1 METPLPVPD
10 EAQRFAE
17 APHLRMT
24 DISKRFQG
32 VQALDRV
39 SLLVH
44 SGEIHALLGGNGA
57 GKSTLLNVLSGLVVP
72 DSGTM
77 ELTGREVVIGHPR
90 EAQAL
95 GISTIHQELS
105 TVPDLTVLENIFL
118 GREKALIGNGALL
131 LNRRQIARQIQD
143 LAGEFGITRSELW
156 RPVGE
161 FGALK
166 KRVIEIVK
174 ALAVPPR
181 ILILDEPT
189 SGLEEHEKTLLFEHM
204 RGLQRRGVALI
215 WVTHHLDEVFGL
227 ADVVTVMRDGR
238 TIARTAT
245 AELTQR
251 ELAVQ
256 MFGGDAT
263 KLMES
268 ADAVAAPRRQAG
280 SECRQPRLRALNLT
294 RRGVLRDISLEVA
307 SGEILGIAGL
317 AGAGRTELVRALM
330 GLDKLDSGR
339 IEIDGQA
346 RTIRHPKMAYR
357 AGLAM
362 VPEDRKQLGILPDLS
377 VAANI
382 TVANL
387 GSVTTAGVLRGRS
400 EQTLADSYIR
410 SLGIRTPGPAEPIR
424 NLSGGNQQKAI
435 IARCLNTRPS
445 ILIFDEP
452 TQGIDIH
459 AKAEVHRLVRDVA
472 DQGTSVIVIAS
483 EFAELISLCDRVVV
497 LNRGAL
503 VGEIRDIPH
512 RVATEGYDAV
522 KHAIIDKASRA
533 DR

>member
-1 METPLPVPD
+1 MKAPSPVPV
-10 EAQRFAE
+10 EAQQPAE

-24 DISKRFQG
+24 DIHKRYQAA
-32 VQALDRV
+32 QALDGV
-39 SLLVH
+39 SLLVR

-57 GKSTLLNVLSGLVVP
+57 GKSTLLNVLSGLVTP
-72 DSGTM
+72 DSGRI
-77 ELTGREVVIGHPR
+77 ELAGQEVSIGHPR

-118 GREKALIGNGALL
+118 GREEALAGKGSLFV
-131 LNRRQIARQIQD
+131 NRRQIARQIQD
-143 LAGEFGITRSELW
+143 LAGEFGITKSELW

-174 ALAVPPR
+174 ALAVPPKV
-181 ILILDEPT
+181 LILDEPT

-204 RGLQRRGVALI
+204 RSLQRRGVALI
-215 WVTHHLDEVFGL
+215 WVTHHLDEVFDL

-238 TIARTAT
+238 TIARTET

-251 ELAVQ
+251 ELAMQ

-263 KLMES
+263 ELMEA
-268 ADAVAAPRRQAG
+268 ADAVPARRRVGGDDAF
-280 SECRQPRLRALNLT
+280 PRLRALNLT
-294 RRGVLRDISLEVA
+294 RHGVLRDISFDVER
-307 SGEILGIAGL
+307 GEILGIAGL

-330 GLDKLDSGR
+330 GLDKLNSGR
-339 IEIDGQA
+339 IEIDGKPC
-346 RTIRHPKMAYR
+346 RMGHPKVAYK

-377 VAANI
+377 VAENI
-382 TVANL
+382 SVSEL
-387 GSVTTAGVLRGRS
+387 GSVTAGGVLRPRR
-400 EQTLADSYIR
+400 ERALADSYIK
-410 SLGIRTPGPAEPIR
+410 SLDIKTPGPAELIR

-435 IARCLNTRPS
+435 IARCLNTEPS

-452 TQGIDIH
+452 TQGIDIR
-459 AKAEVHRLVRDVA
+459 AKAEVHRLIRDVVEK
-472 DQGTSVIVIAS
+472 GTSVIVIAS

-497 LNRGAL
+497 MNRGAL

-512 RVATEGYDAV
+512 RVATDGYDAV
-522 KHAIIDKASRA
+522 KHAIINKASRA
-533 DR
+533 EK

>member
-1 METPLPVPD
+1 MRAPSPVPV
-10 EAQRFAE
+10 EAQPPAE

-24 DISKRFQG
+24 DIHKRFQG
-32 VQALDRV
+32 VQALDGV
-39 SLLVH
+39 SLLVR

-57 GKSTLLNVLSGLVVP
+57 GKSTLLNVLSGLVTP
-72 DSGTM
+72 DSGSI
-77 ELTGREVVIGHPR
+77 ELAGQEVSIGHPR

-118 GREKALIGNGALL
+118 GREEALTGKGSLFV
-131 LNRRQIARQIQD
+131 NRRQIARQIQD
-143 LAGEFGITRSELW
+143 LASEFGITKSELW
-156 RPVGE
+156 RPVGD

-174 ALAVPPR
+174 ALAVPPKV
-181 ILILDEPT
+181 LILDEPT

-204 RGLQRRGVALI
+204 RSLQRRGVALI

-238 TIARTAT
+238 TIARTET

-263 KLMES
+263 ELMEA
-268 ADAVAAPRRQAG
+268 ADAVPARQRVDGDA
-280 SECRQPRLRALNLT
+280 RPRLRALNLS
-294 RRGVLRDISLEVA
+294 RHGVLRDISFDVER
-307 SGEILGIAGL
+307 GEILGIAGL
-317 AGAGRTELVRALM
+317 AGAGRTELARALM
-330 GLDKLDSGR
+330 GLDKLHSGR
-339 IEIDGQA
+339 IEIDGKP
-346 RTIRHPKMAYR
+346 RRIGHPKVAYK

-377 VAANI
+377 VAENI
-382 TVANL
+382 SVSEL
-387 GSVTTAGVLRGRS
+387 RSVTAGGVLRSRR
-400 EQTLADSYIR
+400 ERALADSYIKG
-410 SLGIRTPGPAEPIR
+410 LGIKTPGPAEPIR

-435 IARCLNTRPS
+435 IARCLHTEPS

-459 AKAEVHRLVRDVA
+459 AKAEVHRLIRDVA
-472 DQGTSVIVIAS
+472 EKGTSVIVIAS
-483 EFAELISLCDRVVV
+483 EFAELISLCHRVVV
-497 LNRGAL
+497 MNRGAL
-503 VGEIRDIPH
+503 VGEICGIPQ
-512 RVATEGYDAV
+512 RVATDGYDAV

>member
-1 METPLPVPD
+1 
-10 EAQRFAE
+10 
-17 APHLRMT
+17 MT
-24 DISKRFQG
+24 NISKRFQG
-32 VQALDRV
+32 VQALDEV

-44 SGEIHALLGGNGA
+44 GGEIHALLGGNGA
-57 GKSTLLNVLSGLVVP
+57 GKSTLLNVLSGLVTP
-72 DSGTM
+72 DSGTI
-77 ELTGREVVIGHPR
+77 ELAGQDVTISHPR

-118 GREKALIGNGALL
+118 GREEALTGKGSLF
-131 LNRRQIARQIQD
+131 LNRRQIARRIQD

-174 ALAVPPR
+174 ALAVPPK

-204 RGLQRRGVALI
+204 RSLQRRGVALI

-238 TIARTAT
+238 TIARTEAGG
-245 AELTQR
+245 LTER
-251 ELAVQ
+251 ELVVQ

-263 KLMES
+263 ELMES
-268 ADAVAAPRRQAG
+268 TDTVTPARRRAAEQ
-280 SECRQPRLRALNLT
+280 EQPRLRALNLS
-294 RRGVLRDISLEVA
+294 RRGVLRDISFHVEC
-307 SGEILGIAGL
+307 GEILGIAGL

-330 GLDKLDSGR
+330 GLDKLTSGR
-339 IEIDGQA
+339 IEIDG
-346 RTIRHPKMAYR
+346 RPRRIGRPRVAYK

-377 VAANI
+377 LAENI
-382 TVANL
+382 SISDL
-387 GSVTTAGVLRGRS
+387 GSVTSAGVLSGRS
-400 EQTLADSYIR
+400 ERALADAYIQ
-410 SLGIRTPGPAEPIR
+410 SLGIKTPGPAELIR
-424 NLSGGNQQKAI
+424 NLSGGNQQKAV
-435 IARCLNTRPS
+435 IARCLNTNPS
-445 ILIFDEP
+445 LLIFDEP
-452 TQGIDIH
+452 TQGIDVH
-459 AKAEVHRLVRDVA
+459 AKAEVHRLIRDVVEK
-472 DQGTSVIVIAS
+472 GTSVIVIAS
-483 EFAELISLCDRVVV
+483 EFAELISLCDRVIV

-503 VGEIRDIPH
+503 VGEIDDIPH

-522 KHAIIDKASRA
+522 KDAIIDKASRA

>member
-1 METPLPVPD
+1 METPSLAPV
-10 EAQRFAE
+10 EAQRPAQ

-24 DISKRFQG
+24 NIRKGFQG
-32 VQALDRV
+32 VQALDGV

-57 GKSTLLNVLSGLVVP
+57 GKSTLLNVLSGLVTP
-72 DSGTM
+72 DSGTI
-77 ELTGREVVIGHPR
+77 ELAGREVSIGHPR

-118 GREKALIGNGALL
+118 GREEALAGKGSLFV
-131 LNRRQIARQIQD
+131 NRRRIARRVED
-143 LAGEFGITRSELW
+143 LAGEFGITKSELW

-166 KRVIEIVK
+166 KRAIEIVK
-174 ALAVPPR
+174 ALAVPPQL
-181 ILILDEPT
+181 LILDEPT

-204 RGLQRRGVALI
+204 RSLQRRGVALI

-238 TIARTAT
+238 TIVRTGT
-245 AELTQR
+245 AGLTHR
-251 ELAVQ
+251 DLAVH
-256 MFGGDAT
+256 MFGGEAT
-263 KLMES
+263 VLMES
-268 ADAVAAPRRQAG
+268 AETVTPPRRRAEG
-280 SECRQPRLRALNLT
+280 EHDKPRLRALNLN
-294 RRGVLRDISLEVA
+294 RRGVLRDISFDLGH
-307 SGEILGIAGL
+307 GEILGIAGL

-330 GLDKLDSGR
+330 GLDKLNSGR
-339 IEIDGQA
+339 IEIDG
-346 RTIRHPKMAYR
+346 RHRRIRHPRVAYK

-362 VPEDRKQLGILPDLS
+362 VPEDRKQLGILPDL
-377 VAANI
+377 
-382 TVANL
+382 TVAENISVSAL
-387 GSVTTAGVLRGRS
+387 GSVTAAGVLHGRGERA
-400 EQTLADSYIR
+400 LADSYIR
-410 SLGIRTPGPAEPIR
+410 SLGIKTPGPTELIR

-435 IARCLNTRPS
+435 IARCLNTKPS

-459 AKAEVHRLVRDVA
+459 AKAEVHRLIRDVVEK
-472 DQGTSVIVIAS
+472 GTSVILIAS
-483 EFAELISLCDRVVV
+483 EFAELISMCDRVIV

>member
-1 METPLPVPD
+1 METPSPVPD
-10 EAQRFAE
+10 EAQRSAD

-24 DISKRFQG
+24 NIHKRFQG
-32 VQALDRV
+32 VQALDGV

-44 SGEIHALLGGNGA
+44 GGEIHALLGGNGA
-57 GKSTLLNVLSGLVVP
+57 GKSTLLNVLSGLVIP
-72 DSGTM
+72 DSGTI
-77 ELTGREVVIGHPR
+77 ELAGREVSIGHPR
-90 EAQAL
+90 EAQAF

-118 GREKALIGNGALL
+118 GREKALTGKGSVL

-174 ALAVPPR
+174 ALAVPPK

-204 RGLQRRGVALI
+204 RSLQRRGVALI

-238 TIARTAT
+238 TVARTKT
-245 AELTQR
+245 AALTRR

-263 KLMES
+263 QLMES
-268 ADAVAAPRRQAG
+268 AETLAPSRRRAG
-280 SECRQPRLRALNLT
+280 DQLDRPRLRAVNLT
-294 RRGVLRDISLEVA
+294 RPGVLRDISFDVRR
-307 SGEILGIAGL
+307 GEILGIGGL

-330 GLDKLDSGR
+330 GLDKLSSGR
-339 IEIDGQA
+339 IEIDGRPRRIA
-346 RTIRHPKMAYR
+346 HPKAAYK

-362 VPEDRKQLGILPDLS
+362 VPEDRKQLGILPDFS
-377 VAANI
+377 VAENI
-382 TVANL
+382 SVSEL
-387 GSVTTAGVLRGRS
+387 GPVTAAGVLRGRR
-400 EQTLADSYIR
+400 ERALADSYIR
-410 SLGIRTPGPAEPIR
+410 SLGIKTPSPAEPIR

-435 IARCLNTRPS
+435 IARCLNTKPS

-459 AKAEVHRLVRDVA
+459 AKAEVHRLIRDVVEK
-472 DQGTSVIVIAS
+472 GTSVIVIAS
-483 EFAELISLCDRVVV
+483 EFSELISLCDRVIV

-503 VGEIRDIPH
+503 VGEVRDIPH

>member
-1 METPLPVPD
+1 MDAPPPVPAD
-10 EAQRFAE
+10 GRQPAT
-17 APHLRMT
+17 APLLRMT
-24 DISKRFQG
+24 DIRKRFQG
-32 VQALDRV
+32 VRALDGV

-44 SGEIHALLGGNGA
+44 RGEIQALLGGNGA
-57 GKSTLLNVLSGLVVP
+57 GKSTLLNVLSGLVVA
-72 DSGTM
+72 DSGRI
-77 ELTGREVVIGHPR
+77 ELAGREVSIGHPR
-90 EAQAL
+90 QAQAL

-118 GREKALIGNGALL
+118 GREAALTGRSSPFV
-131 LNRRQIARQIQD
+131 NRHQIARRIAD
-143 LAGEFGITRSELW
+143 LAAEFGITRSELW

-166 KRVIEIVK
+166 KRAIEIVK
-174 ALAVPPR
+174 ALAVPPQ

-204 RGLQRRGVALI
+204 RSLQRRGVALI

-238 TIARTAT
+238 TIARTGT
-245 AELTQR
+245 TQLTKR

-263 KLMES
+263 ELMES
-268 ADAVAAPRRQAG
+268 AATVPTPRRRDG
-280 SECRQPRLRALNLT
+280 GESQPRLRASNLS
-294 RRGVLRDISLEVA
+294 RHGVLRDISFDLRRGEV
-307 SGEILGIAGL
+307 LGVAGL
-317 AGAGRTELVRALM
+317 AGSGRTELVRALM
-330 GLDKLDSGR
+330 GLDKLSSGR
-339 IEIDGQA
+339 IEIDG
-346 RTIRHPKMAYR
+346 RPSRIGHPKVAYR

-377 VAANI
+377 VAENI
-382 TVANL
+382 SVSALGTV
-387 GSVTTAGVLRGRS
+387 TAAGLLRRGR
-400 EQTLADSYIR
+400 ERALTDSYVR
-410 SLGIRTPGPAEPIR
+410 RLGIKTPGPAEPIR

-435 IARCLNTRPS
+435 IARCLNTKPS

-459 AKAEVHRLVRDVA
+459 AKAEVHRLIRDVVA
-472 DQGTSVIVIAS
+472 EGTSVIVIAS
-483 EFAELISLCDRVVV
+483 EFAELISLCDRVIV

-503 VGEIRDIPH
+503 VGEISDIPH

>member
-1 METPLPVPD
+1 METTSSGAP
-10 EAQRFAE
+10 
-17 APHLRMT
+17 PHLRMT
-24 DISKRFQG
+24 DIHKGFQG
-32 VQALDRV
+32 VQALAGV

-44 SGEIHALLGGNGA
+44 TGEIHALLGGNGA
-57 GKSTLLNVLSGLVVP
+57 GKSTLLNVLSGLVTA
-72 DSGTM
+72 DSGTI
-77 ELTGREVVIGHPR
+77 ELDGREVSIGHPQ

-118 GREKALIGNGALL
+118 GREQALTGKRSLFV
-131 LNRRQIARQIQD
+131 NRRQIARRIQD
-143 LAGEFGITRSELW
+143 LAAEFGITKSELW

-166 KRVIEIVK
+166 KRAIEIVK
-174 ALAVPPR
+174 ALAVPPK

-189 SGLEEHEKTLLFEHM
+189 SGLEEYEKTVLFEHM
-204 RGLQRRGVALI
+204 RSLQRRGVALI

-238 TIARTAT
+238 TIARTPA

-251 ELAVQ
+251 RLAVQ

-263 KLMES
+263 ELMES
-268 ADAVAAPRRQAG
+268 AETVTAPGRRAG
-280 SECRQPRLRALNLT
+280 GEHDRPRLRARNLN
-294 RRGVLRDISLEVA
+294 RRGVLRDISFDVQ

-330 GLDKLDSGR
+330 GLDKLSSGR
-339 IEIDGQA
+339 IEIDG
-346 RTIRHPKMAYR
+346 RPRRIKHPRVAYK

-362 VPEDRKQLGILPDLS
+362 VPEDRKQLGILPDL
-377 VAANI
+377 
-382 TVANL
+382 TVAENISVSRL
-387 GSVTTAGVLRGRS
+387 GAVTAGGVLHGRS
-400 EQTLADSYIR
+400 ERALADSYIS
-410 SLGIRTPGPAEPIR
+410 SLGIKTPGPAELIR

-435 IARCLNTRPS
+435 IARCLNTEPS

-452 TQGIDIH
+452 TQGIDVH
-459 AKAEVHRLVRDVA
+459 AKAEVHRLIRDVVEK
-472 DQGTSVIVIAS
+472 GTSVIVIAS
-483 EFAELISLCDRVVV
+483 EFAELISLCDRVIV
-497 LNRGAL
+497 LNRGTL
-503 VGEIRDIPH
+503 VGEVDDIPQ